1 MPGGDSSPS
10 RQEITGTPKGCHR
23 TASAATPDPPRVATC
38 ETGLRSRGIPVAG
51 SCQARDAGHLLTQ
64 CRLPS
69 RLMASC
75 PLCYGSPCLGRTAH
89 SSRGPGRRP
98 LTPVT
103 RVRIPYALPPPDVPQ
118 SSTATTAANCPQ
130 DALLALVTSWA
141 DIREPGVWLIGTV
154 RLLCRAYVRR
164 QRRSKIVGVDLEQL
178 EWLAG
183 AAPSGEGQHGARRD
197 LERLVRELTPPQRR
211 LLRLSFGLGLDAR
224 ELARQLGGAKPES
237 LRQARRRA
245 ITRLRELMAVE
256 R

>member
-1 MPGGDSSPS
+1 MVDWDD
-10 RQEITGTPKGCHR
+10 PKR
-23 TASAATPDPPRVATC
+23 SADIAAVL
-38 ETGLRSRGIPVAG
+38 E
-51 SCQARDAGHLLTQ
+51 
-64 CRLPS
+64 
-69 RLMASC
+69 
-75 PLCYGSPCLGRTAH
+75 
-89 SSRGPGRRP
+89 
-98 LTPVT
+98 
-103 RVRIPYALPPPDVPQ
+103 RVRPQLVRLLKAYRIPLPDTEDLV
-118 SSTATTAANCPQ
+118 Q

-154 RLLCRAYVRR
+154 RLLCCAYVRR

-197 LERLVRELTPPQRR
+197 LERLVRELTPQQRR

-224 ELARQLGGAKPES
+224 ELAHQLGSAKPES